1 MDIVIA
7 VVSAIFLLLGG
18 FLCVTG
24 GVGILRFPDFYTRIH
39 ATGVTDT
46 LGAGLILIGLMLQV
60 PDVLVL
66 VKLVIILLM
75 TLFINPVATHALA
88 QAALKSGLSPL
99 LQSKNHKG
107 G

>member
-7 VVSAIFLLLGG
+7 LVSAICLLLGG
-18 FLCVTG
+18 FLCLTG
-24 GVGILRFPDFYTRIH
+24 GVGILRFPDFYSRIH

-46 LGAGLILIGLMLQV
+46 LGAGLILIGLMLQA

-66 VKLVIILLM
+66 VKLVIILMM

-99 LQSKNHKG
+99 LQSKKFKG